1 MFENVLT
8 YPRPRLLESL
18 VAHMGT
24 DEVKVLTGVR
34 RCGKSTLLRMFADRL
49 RANGI
54 AESNLFF
61 KQLDAAGLP
70 FDYAARDLYE
80 ELSAAYRAA
89 DKNGT
94 FVILLDE
101 VQEVAGWEKVVRRF
115 QTQPDTDIY
124 LTGSNAMLLSG
135 ELATYIAGRYVEIPV
150 YPFSFEEYVSCR
162 ALQDESSDS
171 PDVLLADYM
180 RYGGMPALLAM
191 GPADESRAAEVLDAI
206 FNTIVV
212 KDVASRYG
220 IRDLATFDKIARY
233 LFATSGN
240 LFSVR
245 RIVNTLKS
253 SGVVISP
260 QTLDEQI
267 RMLEQ
272 AFVIYAAEQSGL
284 RGKQILRSQRKYYPV
299 DNGFRNYA
307 LGFAGVDAGF
317 QLEGIVY
324 MELLRRGW
332 TVQVGALP
340 TGEVDFVA
348 RRGSAM
354 RYVQVTASMADEA
367 TRERE
372 LAPLR
377 AVGDSFPK
385 VVVTLEP
392 YGVGTTQDGITV
404 IRAVDWLLD
413 VDGDMGDR

>member
-1 MFENVLT
+1 MRNCLRRT
-8 YPRPRLLESL
+8 
-18 VAHMGT
+18 VA
-24 DEVKVLTGVR
+24 
-34 RCGKSTLLRMFADRL
+34 
-49 RANGI
+49 
-54 AESNLFF
+54 
-61 KQLDAAGLP
+61 
-70 FDYAARDLYE
+70 
-80 ELSAAYRAA
+80 
-89 DKNGT
+89 
-94 FVILLDE
+94 ILLDE
-101 VQEVAGWEKVVRRF
+101 VQEVPGWEKVVRRF

-162 ALQDESSDS
+162 ALRDESSDS

-180 RYGGMPALLAM
+180 RYGGMPALLAL
-191 GPADESRAAEVLDAI
+191 GAADEARATLGAADEARATEVLDAI

-272 AFVIYAAEQSGL
+272 AFVIYAAEQAGL
-284 RGKQILRSQRKYYPV
+284 RGKQILRPRRKYYPV

-307 LGFAGVDAGF
+307 LGFAGVDSGF
-317 QLEGIVY
+317 QLEGIVF

-332 TVQVGALP
+332 TVHVGALS

-348 RRGSAM
+348 KRGSATQ
-354 RYVQVTASMADEA
+354 YIQVAASMADEA

-385 VVVTLEP
+385 SVVTLES
-392 YGVGTTQDGITV
+392 YGIGTTRDGITV

-413 VDGDMGDR
+413 VDGDMGGR

>member
-1 MFENVLT
+1 
-8 YPRPRLLESL
+8 
-18 VAHMGT
+18 
-24 DEVKVLTGVR
+24 
-34 RCGKSTLLRMFADRL
+34 
-49 RANGI
+49 
-54 AESNLFF
+54 
-61 KQLDAAGLP
+61 
-70 FDYAARDLYE
+70 
-80 ELSAAYRAA
+80 
-89 DKNGT
+89 
-94 FVILLDE
+94 
-101 VQEVAGWEKVVRRF
+101 
-115 QTQPDTDIY
+115 
-124 LTGSNAMLLSG
+124 
-135 ELATYIAGRYVEIPV
+135 
-150 YPFSFEEYVSCR
+150 
-162 ALQDESSDS
+162 
-171 PDVLLADYM
+171 
-180 RYGGMPALLAM
+180 M

-284 RGKQILRSQRKYYPV
+284 RGKQILRPQRKYYPV

-332 TVQVGALP
+332 TVHVGALP

-392 YGVGTTQDGITV
+392 LRRRYHTGRHYRHPGRRLVAGRRWGLGRSVDIYRLSSLHLYSTYG
-404 IRAVDWLLD
+404 
-413 VDGDMGDR
+413 

>member
-1 MFENVLT
+1 M

-18 VAHMGT
+18 IAHLGT

-34 RCGKSTLLRMFADRL
+34 RCGKSTLLRMLAAHL
-49 RANGI
+49 RSSGV

-61 KQLDAAGLP
+61 RQLDAADLP
-70 FDYAARDLYE
+70 FDYTARDLYD
-80 ELSAAYRAA
+80 ELSSAYSAA
-89 DKNGT
+89 DRGDT

-101 VQEVAGWEKVVRRF
+101 VQEVEGWEKVIRRF

-150 YPFSFEEYVSCR
+150 YPFSFEEYVSYR
-162 ALQDESSDS
+162 ALRDGSAGPADA
-171 PDVLLADYM
+171 LLADYM
-180 RYGGMPALLAM
+180 RYGGMPSLLAG
-191 GPADESRAAEVLDAI
+191 GPADEARAAEILDAV

-220 IRDLATFDKIARY
+220 IRDFATFGKIARY

-245 RIVNTLKS
+245 GIVNTLKS
-253 SGVVISP
+253 SGVAISP

-284 RGKQILRSQRKYYPV
+284 RGKQILRPQRKYYPV
-299 DNGFRNYA
+299 DNGFRNHA
-307 LGFAGVDAGF
+307 LRFAGTDVGF
-317 QLEGIVY
+317 QLEGIVF

-332 TVQVGALP
+332 AVQIGTLP
-340 TGEVDFVA
+340 AGEVDFVA
-348 RRGSAM
+348 RRGSAA
-354 RYVQVTASMADEA
+354 RYIQVTASMADET

-377 AVGDSFPK
+377 AIGDSFPK
-385 VVVTLEP
+385 LVVALEP
-392 YGVGTTQDGITV
+392 YGIGTTPDGIAV
-404 IRAVDWLLD
+404 VRAADWLLD
-413 VDGDMGDR
+413 VDGDAEAR

>member
-18 VAHMGT
+18 IAHMGT

-124 LTGSNAMLLSG
+124 LTGS
-135 ELATYIAGRYVEIPV
+135 
-150 YPFSFEEYVSCR
+150 
-162 ALQDESSDS
+162 
-171 PDVLLADYM
+171 DVLLADYM

-284 RGKQILRSQRKYYPV
+284 RGKQILRPQREYYPV

-307 LGFAGVDAGF
+307 LGFAGVAAGC

-332 TVQVGALP
+332 TVHVGALP

>member
-1 MFENVLT
+1 M

-18 VAHMGT
+18 IAHLGT

-34 RCGKSTLLRMFADRL
+34 RCGKSTLLRMLADHL
-49 RANGI
+49 RSSGV

-61 KQLDAAGLP
+61 RQLDAADLP
-70 FDYAARDLYE
+70 FDYAARDLYD
-80 ELSAAYRAA
+80 ELSAAYSAA
-89 DKNGT
+89 DRGDT

-101 VQEVAGWEKVVRRF
+101 VQEVEGWEKVIRRF

-150 YPFSFEEYVSCR
+150 YPFSFEEYVSYR
-162 ALQDESSDS
+162 ALRDGSAGPADA
-171 PDVLLADYM
+171 LLADYM
-180 RYGGMPALLAM
+180 RYGGMPSLLAG
-191 GPADESRAAEVLDAI
+191 GPADEARAAEILDAV

-220 IRDLATFDKIARY
+220 IRDFATFGKIARY

-245 RIVNTLKS
+245 GIVNTLKS
-253 SGVVISP
+253 SGVAISP

-284 RGKQILRSQRKYYPV
+284 RGKQILRPQRKYYPV
-299 DNGFRNYA
+299 DNGFRNHA
-307 LGFAGVDAGF
+307 LRFAGTDVGF
-317 QLEGIVY
+317 QLEGIVF

-332 TVQVGALP
+332 AVQIGTLP
-340 TGEVDFVA
+340 AGEVDFVA
-348 RRGSAM
+348 RRGSAT
-354 RYVQVTASMADEA
+354 RYIQVTTSMADET

-377 AVGDSFPK
+377 AIGNSFPK
-385 VVVTLEP
+385 LVVALEP
-392 YGVGTTQDGITV
+392 YGIGTTPDGIAV
-404 IRAVDWLLD
+404 VRAADWLLD
-413 VDGDMGDR
+413 VDGDAGAR

>member
-1 MFENVLT
+1 M
-8 YPRPRLLESL
+8 
-18 VAHMGT
+18 
-24 DEVKVLTGVR
+24 
-34 RCGKSTLLRMFADRL
+34 
-49 RANGI
+49 
-54 AESNLFF
+54 
-61 KQLDAAGLP
+61 
-70 FDYAARDLYE
+70 
-80 ELSAAYRAA
+80 
-89 DKNGT
+89 
-94 FVILLDE
+94 
-101 VQEVAGWEKVVRRF
+101 
-115 QTQPDTDIY
+115 
-124 LTGSNAMLLSG
+124 
-135 ELATYIAGRYVEIPV
+135 
-150 YPFSFEEYVSCR
+150 
-162 ALQDESSDS
+162 
-171 PDVLLADYM
+171 
-180 RYGGMPALLAM
+180 
-191 GPADESRAAEVLDAI
+191 
-206 FNTIVV
+206 
-212 KDVASRYG
+212 
-220 IRDLATFDKIARY
+220 
-233 LFATSGN
+233 
-240 LFSVR
+240 R

-272 AFVIYAAEQSGL
+272 AFVIYAAEQAGL
-284 RGKQILRSQRKYYPV
+284 RGKQILRPRRKYYPV

-307 LGFAGVDAGF
+307 LGFAGVDSGF
-317 QLEGIVY
+317 QLEGIVC

-332 TVQVGALP
+332 TVHVGALP